1 MLLFLIN
8 AFSKNENKHLF
19 SSISTKQFYYYK
31 VLLCSSEHW
40 LDRIRKEKAV
50 VSLNE
55 PMNVLSYRK
64 SRKNVVN
71 EKSKE
76 KDI

>member
-1 MLLFLIN
+1 
-8 AFSKNENKHLF
+8 
-19 SSISTKQFYYYK
+19 
-31 VLLCSSEHW
+31 

-50 VSLNE
+50 VSLNG